1 MHQDLNATG
10 IVAFKKQLYQSMI
23 AQALFIKSEIDGWR
37 SSNVWGTLIWQLNE
51 VVSYA
56 ILTLLSH
63 AIHARTDTG
72 VLCVI

>member
-1 MHQDLNATG
+1 
-10 IVAFKKQLYQSMI
+10 MI

-56 ILTLLSH
+56 IMTLLSH

-72 VLCVI
+72 VLRVI